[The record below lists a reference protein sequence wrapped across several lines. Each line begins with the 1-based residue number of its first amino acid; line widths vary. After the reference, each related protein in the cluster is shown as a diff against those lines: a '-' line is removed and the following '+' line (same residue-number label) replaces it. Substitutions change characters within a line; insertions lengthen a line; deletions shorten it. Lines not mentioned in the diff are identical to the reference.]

1 MADDI
6 DNTFMQTLL
15 QSSINVDFWVGD
27 LQRIAILYSR
37 CGSDQHQKCWYSTNT
52 DLQADERAK
61 VSEIKRGNHPH
72 RICKRRPQ
80 PDDNEIVT
88 FLDGNYSTTMNERC
102 KNGKLTKGEL
112 RDIQHKYRAK
122 EESGQRIKVP
132 SEVRPDGGVPY
143 YKPKKYD
150 HRIDIASTK
159 PSECNRELQ
168 RLLQDVILPKDYED
182 IKEHQSNS
190 VKGVEQRHVSKGI
203 DLTINSIT
211 WEVQQIRNL
220 ADDFSYYSD
229 DEFIHHPYHHHKNI
243 TLNICNELDSIINNL
258 CQLEFGNI
266 QILNSKL
273 YNICNY
279 IINTTIPSL
288 DKTTSMIRSNIIIM
302 QGSFYSKSHAVSIVT
317 QHNKHSNGRASI
329 IKELVDDKKVP
340 SRKALDKLLTMQ
352 QNNQFIVEDRWSTR
366 YDHQLINHDLK
377 LEKEQRITSITDV
390 SAHVEHH
397 RMEMVKKIR
406 ERHLHRGYV
415 PKGHSS
421 YEQAV
426 EQKKCHDDIIA
437 RGLETT
443 DTTTEAAQYAEALTD
458 DMLKKAGYCSFFQSW
473 TRDAKKDI
481 IKEIVAK
488 QNELQ
493 KEAES
498 EHIKMDKVKI
508 ALRIASITE
517 ATRYIEHHC
526 MTKVQNQIRKQKYP
540 HQGYYSKRDWEQFK
554 NIIAD
559 GLEEDT
565 TTPADAI
572 TYIRSLSREKRSC
585 LDIKVDIVKEIV
597 ARQNQLSKE
606 KGLELIKL
614 KVNQLRTQYTQI
626 GSLILSVQT
635 VTMGSNWTPNITT
648 KLYAPPIPTQISN
661 TIGLTGDRLYF
672 SPHQFPVTDV
682 DTAGDSE
689 AFQQLKDYIKHQSSL
704 VGDSPLVFHGTESGG
719 KRFICKY
726 ALKSNWKE
734 QFGPFKRCTFA
745 IVVKW
750 DKYGFY
756 INSSKPKPLHNR
768 VKYGRY
774 GGSMDIIQRKCVVGC
789 EFHCHPTTSNKL
801 SMK

>member
-1 MADDI
+1 MAEDI
-6 DNTFMQTLL
+6 DRTWTNLLTL
-15 QSSINVDFWVGD
+15 SINVDISVD
-27 LQRIAILYSR
+27 ELQRIAILYSR
-37 CGSDQHQKCWYSTNT
+37 CGNDRHQNSWYSTNT
-52 DLQADERAK
+52 DLQYIAREK

-88 FLDGNYSTTMNERC
+88 FLDGNYSTTLKERC

-112 RDIQHKYRAK
+112 RDIQHKYRK
-122 EESGQRIKVP
+122 GCSGRRIKVHDYG
-132 SEVRPDGGVPY
+132 SKHGQEHH
-143 YKPKKYD
+143 YD
-150 HRIDIASTK
+150 PRIDIASTK

-168 RLLQDVILPKDYED
+168 RLLQDVILPKDYDED

-190 VKGVEQRHVSKGI
+190 IKGVDERHISKGI
-203 DLTINSIT
+203 DLTINSII
-211 WEVQQIRNL
+211 WKVQQIRNL
-220 ADDFSYYSD
+220 ANDFSYYSD

-243 TLNICNELDSIINNL
+243 IFNICNELDSIINNL

-279 IINTTIPSL
+279 IINTTVPSL
-288 DKTTSMIRSNIIIM
+288 NKITSMIRSNIIIM
-302 QGSFYSKSHAVSIVT
+302 QGSFYSKSYAVAVVS
-317 QHNKHSNGRASI
+317 KYEKERASI
-329 IKELVDDKKVP
+329 ITDMVNNGQVP
-340 SRKALDKLLTMQ
+340 NTSALDELLTMKE
-352 QNNQFIVEDRWSTR
+352 QNKFIVEDRWSTR

-458 DMLKKAGYCSFFQSW
+458 DMLKKAGYCTW
-473 TRDAKKDI
+473 TRNAKKDI

-498 EHIKMDKVKI
+498 ERHKMDKVKI

-517 ATRYIEHHC
+517 ATKYIEHHC

-572 TYIRSLSREKRSC
+572 TYIRSLPREKRSC

-606 KGLELIKL
+606 KELELIKL
-614 KVNQLRTQYTQI
+614 KVNQLKTQYTQI

-661 TIGLTGDRLYF
+661 TIGLRGDRLYF

-774 GGSMDIIQRKCVVGC
+774 GDSMDIIQRKCVVGC

-801 SMK
+801 NSK

>member
-15 QSSINVDFWVGD
+15 QSSMIVDVWVGD

-52 DLQADERAK
+52 DLQCVARHK

-88 FLDGNYSTTMNERC
+88 FLYGNYDTRLKERC

-112 RDIQHKYRAK
+112 RDIEHESRKGY
-122 EESGQRIKVP
+122 SGQRIKVHDYG
-132 SEVRPDGGVPY
+132 SS
-143 YKPKKYD
+143 KHHYD
-150 HRIDIASTK
+150 PRIDIASTK

-190 VKGVEQRHVSKGI
+190 IKGVEQRHVSKGI
-203 DLTINSIT
+203 DLTINNIT
-211 WEVQQIRNL
+211 WKVQQIRNL

-288 DKTTSMIRSNIIIM
+288 NKTTSMIRSNIIIM
-302 QGSFYSKSHAVSIVT
+302 QGSFYSKSHAVAIVT

-329 IKELVDDKKVP
+329 IKELVDDKRVP
-340 SRKALDKLLTMQ
+340 SRKALDKLLTMK
-352 QNNQFIVEDRWSTR
+352 QNNQFIVEDRWNTR
-366 YDHQLINHDLK
+366 NDYRLINHDLK

-397 RMEMVKKIR
+397 RMKMVKKIR

-421 YEQAV
+421 YERAV
-426 EQKKCHDDIIA
+426 EQKKCHDNIIA
-437 RGLETT
+437 HGLETT
-443 DTTTEAAQYAEALTD
+443 NTPIEATQYVEALTD
-458 DMLKKAGYCSFFQSW
+458 DVLKKAGHYYRPCF
-473 TRDAKKDI
+473 AKKDM

-493 KEAES
+493 KEAEL
-498 EHIKMDKVKI
+498 EHIKMNKVKI

-540 HQGYYSKRDWEQFK
+540 HQGHYSKQHWEQFK

-559 GLEEDT
+559 GLEEVT
-565 TTPADAI
+565 TSPADAL
-572 TYIRSLSREKRSC
+572 TYLRSLPKDKRSC
-585 LDIKVDIVKEIV
+585 LEFIKVDILKEIV
-597 ARQNQLSKE
+597 ARQNQWSKE
-606 KGLELIKL
+606 KELELIK
-614 KVNQLRTQYTQI
+614 VNQPKEQYTQI

-635 VTMGSNWTPNITT
+635 VTMRSNWTPNITT
-648 KLYAPPIPTQISN
+648 KLYAPPISTQISN

-774 GGSMDIIQRKCVVGC
+774 GDSMDIIQRKCVVGC

-801 SMK
+801 NGK